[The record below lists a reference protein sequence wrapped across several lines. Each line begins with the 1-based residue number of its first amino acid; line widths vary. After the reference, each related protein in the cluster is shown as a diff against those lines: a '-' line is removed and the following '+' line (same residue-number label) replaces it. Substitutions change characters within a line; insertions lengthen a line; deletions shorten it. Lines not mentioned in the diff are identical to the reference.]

1 MDTLKK
7 KKGTPP
13 LPPYLLNT
21 EPSVF
26 DKEKK
31 PNWELVP
38 DDGKPT
44 LYDNP
49 NLGTFYRSNN

>member
-1 MDTLKK
+1 MDVLKK

-13 LPPYLLNT
+13 LPPYMVNT
-21 EPSVF
+21 KPSIF
-26 DKEKK
+26 EGEKK
-31 PNWELVP
+31 PNWELVS

-49 NLGTFYRSNN
+49 NLGT